1 MLLDINRRQSKFVDL
16 INTSKL
22 TLKAHECG
30 ERIPIF
36 FSKPVGSM
44 GLTGA
49 KKCPYN
55 HTWQRTMNSIEIS
68 WSADDKLIMMREKS
82 QLGQL

>member
-1 MLLDINRRQSKFVDL
+1 MQLDINREKIKFMDF

-22 TLKAHECG
+22 TLKVHECTK
-30 ERIPIF
+30 RPPTCFI
-36 FSKPVGSM
+36 SPVGSM
-44 GLTGA
+44 ELTGMG
-49 KKCPYN
+49 KCPCI
-55 HTWQRTMNSIEIS
+55 HTWQRPMNSIEIS